1 MENDNKIKIKKPEGY
16 NCFACGTDNPIGL
29 NLQFYA
35 VGNKVCSD
43 ITLGKY
49 HVGWAD
55 ITHGGIIS
63 TLLDEVM
70 SWTILYFKRVFFVTR
85 KMELKY
91 VKPVSTGIPLS
102 VTGSI
107 ISSMSKGK
115 IIMVRGELR
124 DENNNLLAKSR
135 GEFVEID
142 REDISP
148 DFEGS
153 KKEIFSLID
162 QLPPL

>member
-1 MENDNKIKIKKPEGY
+1 
-16 NCFACGTDNPIGL
+16 
-29 NLQFYA
+29 
-35 VGNKVCSD
+35 
-43 ITLGKY
+43 
-49 HVGWAD
+49 
-55 ITHGGIIS
+55 
-63 TLLDEVM
+63 
-70 SWTILYFKRVFFVTR
+70 
-85 KMELKY
+85 MELKY
-91 VKPVSTGIPLS
+91 IKPVSTKVPLS

-107 ISSMSKGK
+107 ISSSSKGK
-115 IIMVRGELR
+115 LIMVRGELR

-148 DFEGS
+148 DLEGS